1 MTDGR
6 DDAVDPVLRLRWKT
20 VVRDDGVEY
29 IWRREFTG
37 DWEHWFTVKQSQ
49 IPGAGKGLFAARH
62 FRDGVTL
69 GRYDGPAICD
79 AIPRSSEAK
88 DAMLEMIAK
97 DSAGGVCRMD
107 SEARYVF
114 ATGEGDRARLV
125 NGGDEESLAWR
136 SGMARINDAGSFKN
150 AVMRAT
156 GRIVVG
162 LKSKGDKPQK
172 RDIFAGEEIFMEY
185 GKGRD
190 EDGTETYWF
199 RWGGE
204 RFNPEPPRGPAREAI
219 KGLRARLR
227 APAPKPT
234 PPAPAPAPAPAA
246 ARKKRE
252 RPDAEAVRVTR
263 ARTRAQSPGLGPVA
277 RMAPKR
283 ERVVDEA
290 ERVPRKAPR
299 ILRGAAGP

>member
-1 MTDGR
+1 M
-6 DDAVDPVLRLRWKT
+6 
-20 VVRDDGVEY
+20 
-29 IWRREFTG
+29 WRSALLCLTSTHHSG
-37 DWEHWFTVKQSQ
+37 
-49 IPGAGKGLFAARH
+49 G
-62 FRDGVTL
+62 DGVTL
-69 GRYDGPAICD
+69 GRYDGTVICD
-79 AIPRSSEAK
+79 AVPRSSEAK

-114 ATGEGDRARLV
+114 ATGEGDKARLV

-150 AVMRAT
+150 AMMRAT

-190 EDGTETYWF
+190 EDGIGTYWF

-204 RFNPEPPRGPAREAI
+204 RFKPEPAGGPAREAI
-219 KGLRARLR
+219 YGLSARVR
-227 APAPKPT
+227 RGAGETRGGAAGDT
-234 PPAPAPAPAPAA
+234 EAA
-246 ARKKRE
+246 APRKKKRE
-252 RPDAEAVRVTR
+252 RGCPEAGERRVTR
-263 ARTRAQSPGLGPVA
+263 ARVRRQDASSRAPEPVA
-277 RMAPKR
+277 ERAPKR
-283 ERVVDEA
+283 GRADSGA
-290 ERVPRKAPR
+290 ERAPKAPR
-299 ILRGAAGP
+299 ILRGTAGP